1 MGHNEMRQKNY
12 VFLAQGKGI
21 LRLWLHNKM
30 DNVSFCSA
38 AK

>member
-1 MGHNEMRQKNY
+1 MRENNS
-12 VFLAQGKGI
+12 VFLAKGAGK
-21 LRLWLHNKM
+21 LRIWLYNKM